1 MGSTIRDLGN
11 TIKEAK
17 KSKKAGE
24 LQFSKINADDIQ
36 DEDLE
41 EEGSYLDSQRP
52 VSDIMLGGA
61 DDNMSQIQHQ
71 MSACLENADEE
82 DQQNTLREDGVI
94 LNNDEGED
102 DVIDID
108 NPDDLAA
115 RGLRRIQIDGEEEEF
130 LMDLEG
136 NIYDL

>member
-1 MGSTIRDLGN
+1 M
-11 TIKEAK
+11 
-17 KSKKAGE
+17 
-24 LQFSKINADDIQ
+24 
-36 DEDLE
+36 
-41 EEGSYLDSQRP
+41 
-52 VSDIMLGGA
+52 SD
-61 DDNMSQIQHQ
+61 
-71 MSACLENADEE
+71 CLENAEEE

-94 LNNDEGED
+94 LNNEEGED

-136 NIYDL
+136 NIYDLQGNYIGTTD